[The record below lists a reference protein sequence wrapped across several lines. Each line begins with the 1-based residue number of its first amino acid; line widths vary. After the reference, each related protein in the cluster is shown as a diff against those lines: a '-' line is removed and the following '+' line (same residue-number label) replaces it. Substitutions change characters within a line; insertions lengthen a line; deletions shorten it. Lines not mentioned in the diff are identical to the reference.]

1 MGWRVSLWVAAALAT
16 GGCPD
21 DDPTADSSADADA
34 ETAGETVTE
43 DGAETDAADD
53 AGDSTAGPCPA
64 IPDPS
69 EVVIRMERLNMTAPA
84 AMAGAIFTGLMN
96 DLLAAE
102 SFVWLTRFTGL
113 GTGTLAVTTGSGHKV
128 PERDCTY
135 AYLATEYPPADTS
148 MTESGLDFAMA
159 GAPIPVARVALWARG
174 TTWPREPLTV
184 LPLREL
190 TIHGRFMPG
199 RLAIGSCDEVEGTC
213 VDAGA
218 LDAKVTVS
226 DAIATPIPTLGI
238 TLCGLISGDVGTP
251 ADMTDDCTS
260 PRPWD
265 DEPDTTVDGEEAWI
279 LTGTF
284 SGSAVNVEP

>member
-1 MGWRVSLWVAAALAT
+1 MASNAPWWVVAALLGA
-16 GGCPD
+16 GCASD
-21 DDPTADSSADADA
+21 DTSGDADTETEAEAEAADAN
-34 ETAGETVTE
+34 
-43 DGAETDAADD
+43 
-53 AGDSTAGPCPA
+53 GDSPTGACPA
-64 IPDPS
+64 APDPS
-69 EVVIRMERLNMTAPA
+69 EVVIRMEHLAMTAPP
-84 AMAGAIFTGLMN
+84 AMAGAIFTDLMN
-96 DLLAAE
+96 DLLQAE

-148 MTESGLDFAMA
+148 MTESGLEFAMA

-174 TTWPREPLTV
+174 TAWPREPLTV

-190 TIHGRFMPG
+190 SIHGTFLSG

-218 LDAKVTVS
+218 LESRVTVS
-226 DAIATPIPTLGI
+226 DAMATPIPTLGI

-265 DEPDTTVDGEEAWI
+265 DEPDTTVGGEEAWT